1 MGQEIDRKQL
11 LWGVV
16 AGIMTVGLM
25 ALSYYVGLN
34 RGEERKE
41 EEILGEA
48 TEQEITEREVYIAT
62 RTDCNGYEAGTEV
75 DDGKEVRKYC
85 VTFEEGKSA
94 FDVMK
99 SLQGE
104 GEDFSFSYEESDFG
118 AFITSINNYHPD
130 IADSF
135 WAFLI
140 NGEMSMVGVSDYQ
153 VNDGDELGFKVE
165 KVEF

>member
-16 AGIMTVGLM
+16 AGIITVGLM
-25 ALSYYVGLN
+25 GFSYYVGIN

-41 EEILGEA
+41 EGVLGEA

-62 RTDCNGYEAGTEV
+62 RTDCSDYKTGTEV
-75 DDGKEVRKYC
+75 EDGKEVRKYC
-85 VTFEEGKSA
+85 VTFGEGKSA

-99 SLQGE
+99 SLQEE

-130 IADSF
+130 IADRF

-140 NGEMSMVGVSDYQ
+140 NGEMSMMGVSDYE
-153 VNDGDELGFKVE
+153 VSDGDELGFRVE
-165 KVEF
+165 EVEF